1 MISFRPATT
10 RTGFDLHPNQCRVAG
25 VHARP
30 RGDVPGDVRVK
41 AFALLAEGRMSP
53 ALSPELE
60 RLRREQRLARQAW
73 VTIWGLRSVHQF
85 LRLPPTAAADL
96 EALSLQEAQHELS
109 VLEDEAGPLSV
120 SRMLG
125 PDVKVGTHRRRE
137 VSLTAVPEAEIA
149 RQIQPLI
156 DAGFDVRGVCTPAMA
171 LTAVARLY
179 GRTTPGIT
187 AAYVALESNAMCV
200 AIVRDGVLLF
210 SREMPWEF
218 VDSAAA
224 VGDRLADELRRS
236 LLFFRQSFR
245 TAVERIVL
253 CGGIANL
260 RALTSSTGA
269 TLDLPVETLDSLSA
283 IDAEAIPEPA
293 DLFRASVAAL
303 WPAIA
308 IASGGDDQ
316 PNLLPGATR
325 AQRQTRVKIVVA
337 AGVVAGALMATAWYL
352 MASTA
357 RDSDAADLARLERQV
372 AQLERD
378 VQRASAPPK
387 ETEPAASAHTAPRSS
402 APVSTEPELV
412 VGSILYSP
420 QRRLAIVNG
429 RIVGVG
435 DRIGSVTVVGIG
447 PREVIV
453 QSADGTTRTLELR
466 RR

>member
-1 MISFRPATT
+1 
-10 RTGFDLHPNQCRVAG
+10 
-25 VHARP
+25 
-30 RGDVPGDVRVK
+30 
-41 AFALLAEGRMSP
+41 MSP
-53 ALSPELE
+53 ALSVELDRVRQE
-60 RLRREQRLARQAW
+60 GRLAREAW

-96 EALSLQEAQHELS
+96 DALSLQEAQHELS
-109 VLEDEAGPLSV
+109 ALEDEAGPVAV
-120 SRMLG
+120 SRMIG

-179 GRTTPGIT
+179 GRTTLGTT

-210 SREMPWEF
+210 ARETPWEF

-224 VGDRLADELRRS
+224 LGDRLADELRRS
-236 LLFFRQSFR
+236 LVFFRQSFR
-245 TAVERIVL
+245 AAVERVVL
-253 CGGIANL
+253 CGGMPNL
-260 RALTSSTGA
+260 RTLTSSTGA

-293 DLFRASVAAL
+293 DTFRASVAAL

-316 PNLLPGATR
+316 PNLLPAATR
-325 AQRQTRVKIVVA
+325 PQRKTRVKTVVA
-337 AGVVAGALMATAWYL
+337 AAVVAGAVTATAWYF
-352 MASTA
+352 MPGPA
-357 RDSDAADLARLERQV
+357 RDNDAAELARLEQQV
-372 AQLERD
+372 AQLERE
-378 VQRASAPPK
+378 VRRASVPPK
-387 ETEPAASAHTAPRSS
+387 EAESIAPRQNPPTSS
-402 APVSTEPELV
+402 AQVSTEPDLV
-412 VGSILYSP
+412 LGSILYSP

-429 RIVGVG
+429 QIVGVG
-435 DRIGSVTVVGIG
+435 DRIGSATVLYIE
-447 PREVIV
+447 PRAVIV
-453 QSADGTTRTLELR
+453 QSADGTKRTLELR
-466 RR
+466 RK